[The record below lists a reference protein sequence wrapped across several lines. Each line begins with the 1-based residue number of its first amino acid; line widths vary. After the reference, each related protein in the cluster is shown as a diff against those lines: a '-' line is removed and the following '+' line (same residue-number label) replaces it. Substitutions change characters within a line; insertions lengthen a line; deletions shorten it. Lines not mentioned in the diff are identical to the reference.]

1 MSLYQTIAELLQFI
15 LPKFYKERYFKKN
28 EKLTTKN
35 FSELGLEPEILWV
48 KNYLSQDSVMMDVGA
63 NTGSF
68 IYQLETKL
76 SPQNIF
82 AFEPNKKLFRRLKRI
97 FSNVNIFPIALSDSN
112 GEAKFKVPIIKG
124 KRRTSRGT
132 LNTDFKE
139 VDEEGVYTE
148 KVQVQRLDEWMQ
160 TQNFSRIDFIKI
172 DVEGNEMKTL
182 RGATETIQK
191 FMPTLMV
198 EMEQRHH
205 MENIWK
211 FILEIESWGFTGNY
225 LNRQYFKLEKISEKI
240 LSENSLD
247 EKNKM
252 NYINNIIFIPKN

>member
-1 MSLYQTIAELLQFI
+1 M
-15 LPKFYKERYFKKN
+15 
-28 EKLTTKN
+28 
-35 FSELGLEPEILWV
+35 
-48 KNYLSQDSVMMDVGA
+48 
-63 NTGSF
+63 
-68 IYQLETKL
+68 
-76 SPQNIF
+76 
-82 AFEPNKKLFRRLKRI
+82 
-97 FSNVNIFPIALSDSN
+97 
-112 GEAKFKVPIIKG
+112 
-124 KRRTSRGT
+124 
-132 LNTDFKE
+132 NTDFKE